1 MSENLKKILV
11 ISSYAPPAI
20 GGPQNL
26 YNLLRDFPKDYY
38 FILTSFYNIDN
49 LSAQQGTW
57 LDGEYIFYDNPDATK
72 ENRMNCQDKKADEK
86 KSSFLNRLKHLA
98 RRNWLIR
105 NIIGIPV
112 IIAQIFW
119 IVKQGKK
126 SIKEKQIDVLL
137 GFSDY
142 GPAIISTYILHKR
155 AKIPFRLFL
164 FDVYKGS
171 FFPFPGGI
179 LSKIFEPKLFKK
191 AEKIIVTNEGTKQ
204 FYIKRYGESAGQ
216 KIVVIH
222 NAAFP
227 EPYLASRTEYNPEPP
242 YKILFT
248 GRIYWPQIGAI
259 KNLIQAVREINDLDL
274 RLDIYCPNPHEY
286 LEKIGIEKDEKIKIS
301 VAPPQDMPRIQSQA
315 DILFL
320 PLSWNTK
327 SNDIINTATP
337 GKLTDYLVAGKPML
351 IHAPASAYL
360 VKYAK
365 ENNFAMIVD
374 KNDVEELKKGIKTLI
389 KNTDL
394 ARQQIQN
401 ARKTFFENHD
411 ANKNAELFRSL
422 FLKNPIL

>member
-1 MSENLKKILV
+1 MSENLKKLLV

-26 YNLLRDFPKDYY
+26 YNLLRDFPKDRYV
-38 FILTSFYNIDN
+38 ILTSFYNIDN
-49 LSAQQGTW
+49 LSAQKGTW
-57 LDGEYIFYDNPDATK
+57 LDGEYIFYDNPGATK
-72 ENRMNCQDKKADEK
+72 ENRINHQEKKGAQK
-86 KSSFLNRLKHLA
+86 KSSFLNSLKHLA
-98 RRNWLIR
+98 RRSWLVR
-105 NIIGIPV
+105 NIIGIPI

-119 IVKQGKK
+119 IVKHSKK
-126 SIKEKQIDVLL
+126 CIKEKQIDVLL

-155 AKIPFRLFL
+155 TKTPFRLFL
-164 FDVYKGS
+164 FDIYKGNY
-171 FFPFPGGI
+171 FPFPGGI

-204 FYIKRYGESAGQ
+204 FYIKRYGEGIEQ

-222 NAAFP
+222 NAVFP
-227 EPYLASRTEYNPEPP
+227 EPYLASEVEYDLSSP

-248 GRIYWPQIGAI
+248 GRIYWPQIKAI
-259 KNLIQAVREINDLDL
+259 KNLIQAVREINDLDI

-286 LEKIGIEKDEKIKIS
+286 LEKIGIVENDKIKIS
-301 VAPPQDMPRIQSQA
+301 VAPPQDMPRIQSRA

-337 GKLTDYLVAGKPML
+337 GKLTDYLVAGKRIL
-351 IHAPASAYL
+351 IHAPASTYL

-374 KNDVEELKKGIKTLI
+374 KNNVEELKKGIHAII
-389 KNTDL
+389 KNSDL

-401 ARKTFFENHD
+401 AKKTFFTNHD
-411 ANKNAELFRSL
+411 ANKKAEIFKSL
-422 FLKNPIL
+422 FEKII

>member
-1 MSENLKKILV
+1 MDKNLKKILI

-26 YNLLRDFPKDYY
+26 YNLLRDFPISSY

-49 LSAQQGTW
+49 LSAQKGTW
-57 LDGEYIFYDNPDATK
+57 LDGEYIFYDNPGATK
-72 ENRMNCQDKKADEK
+72 KNKINYRNKKASEK
-86 KSSFLNRLKHLA
+86 KGSFLNWLKHLA
-98 RRNWLIR
+98 KRSWFIR
-105 NIIGIPV
+105 NIIGIPI

-119 IVKQGKK
+119 IVRQGKK

-155 AKIPFRLFL
+155 TKIPFRLFL
-164 FDVYKGS
+164 FDIYKGNY
-171 FFPFPGGI
+171 FPFPGGI
-179 LSKIFEPKLFKK
+179 LSKIFESKIFKN
-191 AEKIIVTNEGTKQ
+191 AETIIVTNEGTKQ
-204 FYIKRYGESAGQ
+204 FYIKRYGKNVGQ

-222 NAAFP
+222 NATFP
-227 EPYLASRTEYNPEPP
+227 VPCSASEIEYEPKPP

-259 KNLIQAVREINDLDL
+259 KNLIQAIKEMNDLDIK
-274 RLDIYCPNPHEY
+274 LDIYCPNPRQY
-286 LEKIGIEKDEKIKIS
+286 LEKIGIEECGKIKIS
-301 VAPPQDMPRIQSQA
+301 VAPPQEMPRIQARA

-327 SNDIINTATP
+327 SDNIINTATP

-351 IHAPASAYL
+351 IHAPSNTYL

-365 ENNFAMIVD
+365 KNNFAMIID
-374 KNDVEELKKGIKTLI
+374 KNDVEELKKGIKTLLE
-389 KNTDL
+389 NPNF
-394 ARQQIQN
+394 ARQLIKN
-401 ARKTFFENHD
+401 ARKTFFKNHD
-411 ANKNAELFRSL
+411 ANKNAEIFKSL
-422 FLKNPIL
+422 FSKTI